1 MPPFLL
7 LCYFRPIF
15 SSIAIFLTSFPAPPL
30 NIFYLII
37 SLNTDLTMLC
47 SQKIN
52 LWYLL
57 NTHTLHPPPPPS
69 SLSLSNCSVGF
80 SKSSKVWSLPNVHPT
95 PYSLPCWPTCRS
107 WSNHLDLLCFQTHSE
122 SFCWCLCLSYSL
134 VLEGPSSH
142 YLPVKF
148 NSYLTSLKVNNKT
161 QKLSKFHYSKLI
173 SVYYYSTLQYSILQ
187 CFVTVQSFH

>member
-1 MPPFLL
+1 MSFA
-7 LCYFRPIF
+7 
-15 SSIAIFLTSFPAPPL
+15 SISF
-30 NIFYLII
+30 
-37 SLNTDLTMLC
+37 TMLFQANFLFHNHLFDKFSC
-47 SQKIN
+47 STPKHI
-52 LWYLL
+52 LL
-57 NTHTLHPPPPPS
+57 NYLPKYRFDHAMLPKNKPLVSSQHTHSPPPPS